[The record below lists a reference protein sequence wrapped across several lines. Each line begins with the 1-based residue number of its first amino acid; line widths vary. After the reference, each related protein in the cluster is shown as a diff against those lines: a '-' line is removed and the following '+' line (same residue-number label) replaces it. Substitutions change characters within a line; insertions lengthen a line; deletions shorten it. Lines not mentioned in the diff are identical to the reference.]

1 MPLSEPLEPSDDEL
15 KAIEAEEQAE
25 PSHLNI
31 NGGFALYALQTE
43 RIDLLAGII
52 DNYSRKECL
61 NHIRQIV
68 EDELKLLLADQ
79 QPLNI
84 ALLAGSRSA
93 REGVSLES

>member
-15 KAIEAEEQAE
+15 KAIESEEQAE
-25 PSHLNI
+25 STHLNI
-31 NGGFALYALQTE
+31 NGGFALYGLQTE
-43 RIDLLAGII
+43 RIELLAGIVQTFA
-52 DNYSRKECL
+52 RKECL
-61 NHIRQIV
+61 DHIRQIV

-84 ALLAGSRSA
+84 ALLAGARSA